1 MGASNS
7 PKTPKEEEEEFR
19 VITGELYKSSDKELY
34 IIKQLSEVRHKK
46 LKGLYFLN
54 QCTSNES
61 QKSFFESESLPEACI
76 IYFYTSSSGKPIL
89 KTYDEI
95 EIFQPFKEK
104 NFNKIVILS
113 TYSSINDNISN
124 LEVSNYIEKK
134 GGLEFGMVLDFT
146 KNEENLSQMEN
157 NFIKTTIKFTSENE
171 QCSLRVN
178 DIVWNGQSIS
188 SNVGD
193 SIALRCKP
201 MEGWCFCGWKFTRTY
216 IENDQQKTEQIPV
229 NSLSDIN
236 KCIHSGSISL

>member
-1 MGASNS
+1 MGTSNS
-7 PKTPKEEEEEFR
+7 PKTSKEEEEEEFS

-46 LKGLYFLN
+46 LKGLYLLN

-95 EIFQPFKEK
+95 EIFQPFKDK
-104 NFNKIVILS
+104 NFNKIIILS

-157 NFIKTTIKFTSENE
+157 NFIKN
-171 QCSLRVN
+171 N
-178 DIVWNGQSIS
+178 MIVSIS
-188 SNVGD
+188 SVGFKEQELNPD
-193 SIALRCKP
+193 NNGEIYNITGNINNESIDMAIKFLFNGKLP
-201 MEGWCFCGWKFTRTY
+201 KEGSDNSK
-216 IENDQQKTEQIPV
+216 IIN
-229 NSLSDIN
+229 NSLR
-236 KCIHSGSISL
+236 